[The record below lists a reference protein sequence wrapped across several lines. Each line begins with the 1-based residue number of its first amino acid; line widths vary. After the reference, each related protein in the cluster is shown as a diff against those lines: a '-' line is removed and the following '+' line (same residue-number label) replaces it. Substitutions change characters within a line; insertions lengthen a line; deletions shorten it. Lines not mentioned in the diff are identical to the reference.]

1 MCHTMVQERL
11 DHVTVA
17 IFDRSD
23 ERGHTVLVFMRNQ
36 QRHEG
41 SA

>member
-1 MCHTMVQERL
+1 MWQTMVQERL

-17 IFDRSD
+17 IFDSGD
-23 ERGHTVLVFMRNQ
+23 ERGHTILVFRRNE
-36 QRHEG
+36 HGDEG